1 MGYLDSFADPLFKTD
16 AEGRIVFFPN
26 GKLGRGRIVPDA
38 ATAEGLRKTVKYGM
52 PLLIVVAVA
61 AVIGIGT
68 LIGIGV
74 AIVLGLLFQ
83 LYLRW
88 RVSGLPVSD
97 VSLTFGEV
105 RQRQADALGMGWLI
119 VLAIGSAILAASSL
133 FMALTDGQQVWI
145 GVFGAILF
153 GVCLVMF
160 LNMIRMRRRSRP
172 AG

>member
-16 AEGRIVFFPN
+16 AEGRTVFFPN
-26 GKLGRGRIVPDA
+26 GKLARGRIVPDA
-38 ATAEGLRKTVKYGM
+38 ATAEDLRKTVKYGT
-52 PLLIVVAVA
+52 PVLIVVAVA

-68 LIGIGV
+68 LVGIGV

-97 VSLTFGEV
+97 ASLTFGEV
-105 RQRQADALGMGWLI
+105 RQRQADALGTGWLI
-119 VLAIGSAILAASSL
+119 VLAIGSAVLVAGSA
-133 FMALTDGQQVWI
+133 FMALADPSQTWMGI
-145 GVFGAILF
+145 FGTIFF
-153 GVCLVMF
+153 GVCLILF
-160 LNMIRMRRRSRP
+160 LNMIRLRRRSRQ